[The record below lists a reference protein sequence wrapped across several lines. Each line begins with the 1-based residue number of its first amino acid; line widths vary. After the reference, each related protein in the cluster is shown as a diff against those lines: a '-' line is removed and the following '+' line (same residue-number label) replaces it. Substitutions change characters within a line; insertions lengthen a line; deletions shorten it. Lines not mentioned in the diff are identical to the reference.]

1 VKPYRGILTGPN
13 EAFLIDSQTRDG
25 LVREDP
31 TCAELIKPYQRG
43 KDIER
48 WWSAPSGFH
57 MIVLK
62 SSSDHQ
68 WPWADA
74 SDAAEAER
82 CFRATYPSLHAH
94 MKKYEEIVDPKTRG
108 LRHREDHGR
117 FWWELRS
124 CANYEVFD
132 RSRLAYPDLS
142 WSPSFQI
149 LAPGTMVSNL
159 TYIIPTDESAL
170 TVPLNAPVL
179 WWYLSTSVEHGKD
192 EVLRLFT
199 SFMEQVPIAPA
210 VFSDDVRAD
219 VARLRHGV
227 ARIRSATTGI
237 CDWLLHEFGVRKG
250 VRAFESI
257 HNGDANLLRLCVRPC
272 RRAEN
277 FLRQR

>member
-1 VKPYRGILTGPN
+1 
-13 EAFLIDSQTRDG
+13 
-25 LVREDP
+25 
-31 TCAELIKPYQRG
+31 
-43 KDIER
+43 
-48 WWSAPSGFH
+48 
-57 MIVLK
+57 
-62 SSSDHQ
+62 
-68 WPWADA
+68 
-74 SDAAEAER
+74 
-82 CFRATYPSLHAH
+82 
-94 MKKYEEIVDPKTRG
+94 MKKYEEIVDPKTGKARG

-149 LAPGTMVSNL
+149 LGPGTMVSNL
-159 TYIIPTDESAL
+159 TYIIPTDEPAL

-192 EVLRLFT
+192 EVPRLFT

-219 VARLRHGV
+219 VARLQQGI

-237 CDWLLHEFGVRKG
+237 CDWLRHELGLRKG

-257 HNGDANLLRLCVRPC
+257 HKGDADAFVTAVRAALPKSRKFSSAEIARLKQEYADTLTPAREAAAQLLTIERKLSDLVNAAYGLTREEVALMWRTAPPRMPLDPKEELRRLGL
-272 RRAEN
+272 N
-277 FLRQR
+277 N